1 MGGVGNA
8 CGTLQNISPA
18 ITPMPVTS
26 RRTFIKAGLIGAT
39 TLAVAGGL
47 VRLRQHTPPQRFL
60 LDPAA
65 SAALAAITG
74 AILQG
79 ALPATAADAA
89 AAIAATVARVQATI
103 NGLPLATQKEIAD
116 LFGLLT
122 LAPTRRF
129 LAGMKS
135 DWPNAQPAQ
144 VAAFLQSWRTH
155 RFALMQSAYQ
165 ALHDLVFGAW
175 YSDDAS
181 WRTIGYPGPR
191 VHFA

>member
-1 MGGVGNA
+1 MLAVHWKIF
-8 CGTLQNISPA
+8 LLA
-18 ITPMPVTS
+18 IKPMPVTS

-39 TLAVAGGL
+39 ALAVTGGV
-47 VRLRQHTPPQRFL
+47 VRFRQNTRPQRFRL
-60 LDPAA
+60 GQAA
-65 SAALAAITG
+65 SAALAAIT
-74 AILQG
+74 AAMLQG
-79 ALPATAADAA
+79 TLPATTAEAAEAV
-89 AAIAATVARVQATI
+89 AATVARIQATI

-129 LAGMKS
+129 LAGIKA

-144 VAAFLQSWRTH
+144 VAAFLQSWRIH

-181 WRTIGYPGPR
+181 WRAIGYPGPR
-191 VHFA
+191 FHFA